1 MPAYSFTYDQ
11 KVINDIIDTLN
22 NAPRSMQQA
31 ISTTIKAQVERDIQP
46 LRDEPPQPDYP
57 FIWSHDPQKQARARA
72 WWFAYLQRTGR
83 KKDNG
88 SYRRTHGLSGGWEV
102 DVSQFRASILIAI
115 SNAAERAVKWVQ
127 SVFQVPSH
135 RRSGWQQYE
144 EITLKAEEHA
154 MDSMIDLW
162 YLVVTGQYK

>member
-1 MPAYSFTYDQ
+1 MPTYSFTYDQ
-11 KVINDIIDTLN
+11 KLIDDIINDLE

-72 WWFAYLQRTGR
+72 WWFAHLKRTGNKSGGR
-83 KKDNG
+83 YD
-88 SYRRTHGLSGGWEV
+88 RTHGLSQGWEV

-135 RRSGWQQYE
+135 KRSGWVQYE
-144 EITLKAEEHA
+144 GVVLKAEERA
-154 MDSMIDLW
+154 ADSIIDIW
-162 YLVVTGQYK
+162 YLVVTGQYR